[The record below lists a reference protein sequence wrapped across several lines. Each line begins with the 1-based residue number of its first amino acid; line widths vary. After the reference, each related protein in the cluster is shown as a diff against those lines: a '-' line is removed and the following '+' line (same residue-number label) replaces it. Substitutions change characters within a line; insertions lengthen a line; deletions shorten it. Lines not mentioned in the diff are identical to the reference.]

1 LLLSILKAPFSP
13 NVLQQG
19 IKNEVFIIPIM
30 VNEHFV
36 LQCKQRN
43 TRRLTMPS
51 MSVRIPEDIE
61 QKLTLLA
68 ESTGRTKSWITNQ
81 AIQDYLVRELWQINE
96 IKDALN
102 EADSGQFANKEEV
115 QDVFSKWGVNAD

>member
-1 LLLSILKAPFSP
+1 
-13 NVLQQG
+13 
-19 IKNEVFIIPIM
+19 M
-30 VNEHFV
+30 
-36 LQCKQRN
+36 
-43 TRRLTMPS
+43 RLTMPS

-96 IKDALN
+96 IKDALH
-102 EADSGQFANKEEV
+102 EADSGQFANKDDV
-115 QDVFSKWGVNAD
+115 QDAFSKWGVNAD

>member
-1 LLLSILKAPFSP
+1 ML
-13 NVLQQG
+13 G
-19 IKNEVFIIPIM
+19 GGGIIPIM
-30 VNEHFV
+30 VNEHFI

-115 QDVFSKWGVNAD
+115 QDVFSNWGVNAD